1 LRGVR
6 EGQRLAGV
14 LHGLQVALQDAAG
27 TCAGT
32 QAALKER
39 AEELELSMDEG
50 RAMGGE
56 IDGLLD
62 GLSRLITQGVH
73 AAAPVRELC
82 ASLSHEWRRLSK
94 RYAWLSGVLL
104 PQVLPLLWPWP

>member
-1 LRGVR
+1 MAEPEGAALHRASLSLLGSFCAELQREARKRLQADDVCAELTELQASSLRGVR

-14 LHGLQVALQDAAG
+14 LQGLQVALQDAAG

-50 RAMGGE
+50 
-56 IDGLLD
+56 D
-62 GLSRLITQGVH
+62 
-73 AAAPVRELC
+73 P
-82 ASLSHEWRRLSK
+82 
-94 RYAWLSGVLL
+94 
-104 PQVLPLLWPWP
+104 